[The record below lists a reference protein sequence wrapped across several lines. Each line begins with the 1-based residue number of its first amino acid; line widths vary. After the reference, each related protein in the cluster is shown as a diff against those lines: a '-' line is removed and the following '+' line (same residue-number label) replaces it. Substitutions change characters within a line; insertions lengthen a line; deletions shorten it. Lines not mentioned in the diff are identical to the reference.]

1 MSVLTRTYPCICVC
15 VCRGCTCRCV
25 QLRHKKQTYYL
36 SKRDTIG
43 FTNEIPSM
51 IGIGIPALAYSAG
64 LYFPAIHKDSSLR
77 FTVGITNAVHRRL
90 AAVWRTNTCIEEHKI
105 GFNWMIICLLTLNCP
120 ISDLTKLMFALHT
133 CNGKLIQVCRWKNL
147 LQKSE
152 IGTDNFLTT
161 YRSNLNLHVGK
172 YILQCNHHEI
182 IDKHTTQNN

>member
-15 VCRGCTCRCV
+15 VGVVHVDVWSWGTRGKLITCPKEM
-25 QLRHKKQTYYL
+25 L
-36 SKRDTIG
+36 G
-43 FTNEIPSM
+43 FTNEIPST

-161 YRSNLNLHVGK
+161 YWSNLNLHICK
-172 YILQCNHHEI
+172 CIL
-182 IDKHTTQNN
+182 